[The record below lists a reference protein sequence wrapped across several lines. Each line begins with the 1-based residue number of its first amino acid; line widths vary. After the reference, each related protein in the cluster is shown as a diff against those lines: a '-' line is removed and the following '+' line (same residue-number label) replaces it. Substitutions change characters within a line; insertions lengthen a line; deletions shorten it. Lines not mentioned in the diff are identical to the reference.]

1 MLGIQVAGV
10 RERTSHV
17 PFIINERSN
26 VKVITG
32 YIVGKII
39 YYYNRVCH
47 LKDRLTWC
55 LVHIKCLTT
64 GTSFLGLR
72 LLSMFKVLCVS
83 DSFLLIVHDMYRYFT
98 SVYYRTFGEI
108 LSAQENQDLP

>member
-17 PFIINERSN
+17 PFIIKERSN
-26 VKVITG
+26 VKVITS

-64 GTSFLGLR
+64 STSFLGLC